1 MYNPEED
8 IIPYELLE
16 QALMISKATPAYSV
30 YYDKDTGNILSITNE
45 KREDFLNSF
54 EVEYDLIKEFFN
66 GKKFSSNYKVVFVDQ
81 TTPVIISKNDTDVNL
96 IIIDE
101 VFKVEHWDSMFTIE
115 NYPLL
120 QQWGFQLR
128 PDQQTILKQHNLN
141 TAFEVFI
148 VDKDYNDM
156 LVRSI
161 KIFLK
166 DLLENDRIYVKHEIS
181 KEADIE
187 NRIFVRKFFST
198 IGYQILYDTNS

>member
-16 QALMISKATPAYSV
+16 QALMISKINPVYNV

-54 EVEYDLIKEFFN
+54 EVDYDLVKEFFN
-66 GKKFSSNYKVVFVDQ
+66 GKKISSNYKVVFVDQ

-96 IIIDE
+96 INIDE
-101 VFKVEHWDSMFTIE
+101 VPNVDHWDSMFTIE

-120 QQWGFQLR
+120 KQWGFQLR
-128 PDQQTILKQHNLN
+128 PDQRAILKQHNLN
-141 TAFEVFI
+141 TAFEIFI
-148 VDKDYNDM
+148 VDKDYNNM
-156 LVRSI
+156 LIRSI
-161 KIFLK
+161 KILLK
-166 DLLENDRIYVKHEIS
+166 DLLDDDRIYIEHKLH
-181 KEADIE
+181 KEADVE

>member
-16 QALMISKATPAYSV
+16 QALMISRVTPVYSV

-45 KREDFLNSF
+45 PRTDLVNSF
-54 EVEYDLIKEFFN
+54 EVEYDVVKEFFN

-101 VFKVEHWDSMFTIE
+101 VPKVEHWDSMFTVE

-141 TAFEVFI
+141 TAFEIFI
-148 VDKDYNDM
+148 VDKDYNNI

-161 KIFLK
+161 KLFLK
-166 DLLENDRIYVKHEIS
+166 DLLENNRIYIKHEAS
-181 KEADIE
+181 KEADVE

>member
-16 QALMISKATPAYSV
+16 QALMISRVTPVYSV

-45 KREDFLNSF
+45 PRTDLANSF
-54 EVEYDLIKEFFN
+54 EVEYDVVKEFFN

-101 VFKVEHWDSMFTIE
+101 VPKVEHWDSMFTVE

-141 TAFEVFI
+141 TAFEIFI
-148 VDKDYNDM
+148 VDKDYNNI

-161 KIFLK
+161 KLFLK
-166 DLLENDRIYVKHEIS
+166 DLLENNRIYIKHEAS
-181 KEADIE
+181 KEADVE

>member
-16 QALMISKATPAYSV
+16 QALMISKVTPAYSV

-148 VDKDYNDM
+148 VDKDYHDM

>member
-16 QALMISKATPAYSV
+16 KALMASRIAPAYNV

-45 KREDFLNSF
+45 THPDFLNSF
-54 EVEYDLIKEFFN
+54 EVEYDIVKEFFN
-66 GKKFSSNYKVVFVDQ
+66 GKKVSSNYKVVFVDQ

-101 VFKVEHWDSMFTIE
+101 VPKVEHWDSMFTIE

-128 PDQQTILKQHNLN
+128 PDQQVVLKQHNLN
-141 TAFEVFI
+141 TAFEIFV

-166 DLLENDRIYVKHEIS
+166 DLLENDRIYIKHEAS
-181 KEADIE
+181 KEADSE

>member
-16 QALMISKATPAYSV
+16 QALMISRVAPVYSV

-45 KREDFLNSF
+45 TRSDLTNSF
-54 EVEYDLIKEFFN
+54 EVEYDIIKEFFN
-66 GKKFSSNYKVVFVDQ
+66 GKKISSNYKIVFVDH

-101 VFKVEHWDSMFTIE
+101 VDQVDHWDSMFTIE

-128 PDQQTILKQHNLN
+128 PDQQAVLKQHNLN
-141 TAFEVFI
+141 TAFEIFI
-148 VDKDYNDM
+148 VDKNYNNI
-156 LVRSI
+156 LIKSI
-161 KIFLK
+161 KLFLK
-166 DLLENDRIYVKHEIS
+166 DLLENDRIYIKHEVS
-181 KEADIE
+181 NEADIE

>member
-1 MYNPEED
+1 MTFGY
-8 IIPYELLE
+8 L
-16 QALMISKATPAYSV
+16 SV
-30 YYDKDTGNILSITNE
+30 
-45 KREDFLNSF
+45 
-54 EVEYDLIKEFFN
+54 
-66 GKKFSSNYKVVFVDQ
+66 
-81 TTPVIISKNDTDVNL
+81 ISKNDTDVNL

-101 VFKVEHWDSMFTIE
+101 VPKVEHWDSMFTIE

-128 PDQQTILKQHNLN
+128 PDQQVVLKQHNLN
-141 TAFEVFI
+141 TAFEIFV

-166 DLLENDRIYVKHEIS
+166 DLLENDRIYIKHEAS
-181 KEADIE
+181 KEADSE

>member
-8 IIPYELLE
+8 IIPYELLQE
-16 QALMISKATPAYSV
+16 ALMISRISPIYSV
-30 YYDKDTGNILSITNE
+30 YYDKDTGDILSITNE
-45 KREDFLNSF
+45 KREDFLNYF
-54 EVEYDLIKEFFN
+54 EVEYDLVKEFFN
-66 GKKFSSNYKVVFVDQ
+66 GKKFTSNYKVVFVDQ

-101 VFKVEHWDSMFTIE
+101 VLKVDHWDSMFTIE

-128 PDQQTILKQHNLN
+128 PDQQAVLKQHNLN
-141 TAFEVFI
+141 TAFEIFI
-148 VDKDYNDM
+148 VDKNYNNI
-156 LVRSI
+156 LIKSI
-161 KIFLK
+161 KLFLK
-166 DLLENDRIYVKHEIS
+166 DLLENDRIYIKHEVS
-181 KEADIE
+181 NEADIE

>member
-16 QALMISKATPAYSV
+16 QALMISKTAPAYSV

-54 EVEYDLIKEFFN
+54 EIEYDLIKEFFN
-66 GKKFSSNYKVVFVDQ
+66 GKKISSNYKVVFVDQ

-96 IIIDE
+96 INIDE
-101 VFKVEHWDSMFTIE
+101 VSNVDHWNSMFTIE

-120 QQWGFQLR
+120 KQWGFQLR
-128 PDQQTILKQHNLN
+128 PDQRVILTQHNLN
-141 TAFEVFI
+141 TAFEIFI
-148 VDKDYNDM
+148 VDKDYNNM
-156 LVRSI
+156 LIRSI
-161 KIFLK
+161 KILLK
-166 DLLENDRIYVKHEIS
+166 DLLNDDRIYIEHKLH
-181 KEADIE
+181 KEADVE

>member
-16 QALMISKATPAYSV
+16 QALLSTKSALVYEV

-54 EVEYDLIKEFFN
+54 EVEYDLVKEFFN
-66 GKKFSSNYKVVFVDQ
+66 GKKISSNYKVVFVDQ

-96 IIIDE
+96 INIDE
-101 VFKVEHWDSMFTIE
+101 VEKVDHWDSMFTIE

-128 PDQQTILKQHNLN
+128 PDQQTILKHHNLN
-141 TAFEVFI
+141 TAFEIFI
-148 VDKDYNDM
+148 VDKDYNTI

-161 KIFLK
+161 KLFLK
-166 DLLENDRIYVKHEIS
+166 DLLENDRIYVNHEMS
-181 KEADIE
+181 KEADVE

>member
-16 QALMISKATPAYSV
+16 QALSISKIVPAYNV

-45 KREDFLNSF
+45 ICESLLNSF
-54 EVEYDLIKEFFN
+54 EVEYDLVKDFFN
-66 GKKFSSNYKVVFVDQ
+66 GKKLSSNYKVVFVDQ
-81 TTPVIISKNDTDVNL
+81 TTPTIISKNDTDVNL
-96 IIIDE
+96 INIDE
-101 VFKVEHWDSMFTIE
+101 VNKVDHWDSMFTIE

-120 QQWGFQLR
+120 KQWGFQLR
-128 PDQQTILKQHNLN
+128 PDQRTILKQHNLN
-141 TAFEVFI
+141 TAFEIFV
-148 VDKDYNDM
+148 VDKDYNNM
-156 LVRSI
+156 LVKSI
-161 KIFLK
+161 KILLK
-166 DLLENDRIYVKHEIS
+166 ELLENERIYVKHELT